1 MDPAVDAQGPTP
13 GVVIVD
19 DVITTGATAVACAE
33 TLTEAGVRC
42 LGIVSFAR
50 TDPLAEPA

>member
-1 MDPAVDAQGPTP
+1 VDPHSQLL
-13 GVVIVD
+13 IVD

-33 TLTEAGVRC
+33 ALSAAGVEC

-50 TDPLAEPA
+50 TDPLAEPG